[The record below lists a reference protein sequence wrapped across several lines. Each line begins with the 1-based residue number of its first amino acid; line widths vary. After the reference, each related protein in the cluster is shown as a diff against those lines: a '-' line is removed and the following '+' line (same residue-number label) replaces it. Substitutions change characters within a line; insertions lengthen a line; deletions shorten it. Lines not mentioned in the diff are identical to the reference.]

1 MLGLLYKQSLELI
14 AMYENNTERD
24 RRINSIT
31 NDEGILKRRQI
42 YQYCSEGAWYILMG
56 LGAMGKIWESLL
68 NRL

>member
-1 MLGLLYKQSLELI
+1 
-14 AMYENNTERD
+14 MYENNTERD

-56 LGAMGKIWESLL
+56 LCAMGKICESLL

>member
-1 MLGLLYKQSLELI
+1 
-14 AMYENNTERD
+14 MYENNTERD

-42 YQYCSEGAWYILMG
+42 YQYCLEGAWYILMG